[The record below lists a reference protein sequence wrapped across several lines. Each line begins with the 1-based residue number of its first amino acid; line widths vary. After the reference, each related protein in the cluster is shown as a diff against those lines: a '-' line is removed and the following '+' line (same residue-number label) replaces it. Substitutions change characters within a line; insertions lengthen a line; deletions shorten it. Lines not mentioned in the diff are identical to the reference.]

1 LEAPLDR
8 HVEEHLSMSRRWI
21 IFALVPAIVGT
32 MVGVGV
38 AAWRP
43 VDAVKAQETPS
54 EVVAEPTEEVALRPA
69 PPEDPWDTIYA
80 NRGGTP
86 GAVEETEEPEADE
99 ETEEPEAALS
109 YDVASVQKRL
119 AELKYYVGP
128 IDGKAGAGM
137 TSSVMAFQK
146 VNGLAADGGIGP
158 QTLAALENPK
168 TPSLKG
174 GAGTR
179 IEVDLTKQVL
189 YYVQGNQLQRIMPV
203 SSGNGATYSNP
214 GGGTARALTPVGTYH
229 IQRRISGVR
238 NAPLGTL
245 YDPLYFYQ
253 GWAIHGSNS
262 VPAYPASHGCVRVT
276 RSDAVWLFGR
286 APVGTQVVL
295 YGGTHT
301 FSAGSSA
308 PGTSTPAGD
317 TTTAP
322 SPSPSPTP
330 SETASPKPTET
341 ASPKPSETAKPTP
354 SPTPSETAKPSPSP
368 TPTPSESPAS
378 PEDDPGSGPD
388 DT

>member
-1 LEAPLDR
+1 
-8 HVEEHLSMSRRWI
+8 MSRRWI
-21 IFALVPAIVGT
+21 IFALVPALIGT

-43 VDAVKAQETPS
+43 VDAVKAQEAPV
-54 EVVAEPTEEVALRPA
+54 EVAAEPTEEVSLRPA

-80 NRGGTP
+80 NQWATP
-86 GAVEETEEPEADE
+86 AAEEDEAAEPEEDETTEEATPVA
-99 ETEEPEAALS
+99 T
-109 YDVASVQKRL
+109 YDVAAVQQRL
-119 AELKYYVGP
+119 AELKYYGGP
-128 IDGKAGAGM
+128 IDGTAGGAM
-137 TSSVMAFQK
+137 ASSVMAFQK

-158 QTLAALENPK
+158 QTLAALENPA
-168 TPSLKG
+168 TPALKG
-174 GAGTR
+174 GAATR

-203 SSGNGATYSNP
+203 SSGNGASYSNP

-276 RSDAVWLFGR
+276 RSDAVWLFSR

-317 TTTAP
+317 TATEPSPSPTPAPSPTQTASPKPAETTSPSPSPSASPKP

-330 SETASPKPTET
+330 T
-341 ASPKPSETAKPTP
+341 
-354 SPTPSETAKPSPSP
+354 P
-368 TPTPSESPAS
+368 TPTPSEEPTEPAEA
-378 PEDDPGSGPD
+378 EDG
-388 DT
+388 